1 MSKAAS
7 VAPSVRDCTDDD
19 STGGDV
25 LHFLA
30 RTLRA
35 HIIDAQPE
43 EVIDKLRNLLSALKQ
58 QETTLADW
66 PDSPSKD
73 RICAALA
80 KARDAVSQ
88 IVYDFGSVPQSQA
101 TTRIKT
107 IYAKRPLI

>member
-7 VAPSVRDCTDDD
+7 VSASVADTPSQNAD
-19 STGGDV
+19 GDV

-43 EVIDKLRNLLSALKQ
+43 EVVGKLENLLVALKQ

-66 PDSPSKD
+66 PNSPSKD

-80 KARDAVSQ
+80 KARNAVSQ
-88 IVYDFGSVPQSQA
+88 IVCDLCSAPQNRSVAMYGNES
-101 TTRIKT
+101 
-107 IYAKRPLI
+107 LIEGD

>member
-7 VAPSVRDCTDDD
+7 VSPSVPDSIDD
-19 STGGDV
+19 DV

-30 RTLRA
+30 HTLRA

-43 EVIDKLRNLLSALKQ
+43 EVVDKLRNLLSALKQ

-80 KARDAVSQ
+80 KARNAVSQ
-88 IVYDFGSVPQSQA
+88 IVCDFGSAPQSQA
-101 TTRIKT
+101 MARIRT
-107 IYAKRPLI
+107 MYGKRPLV